1 MGAATTAAAPVSGAE
16 KHPREDVF
24 LYKKSACIFST
35 YMLIFSSSVTL
46 IAEGGVRD
54 MLYSD
59 PVFEKIEILTDDV
72 VCASLKC
79 ILIDEG
85 EVDAMSG
92 NLC

>member
-1 MGAATTAAAPVSGAE
+1 M
-16 KHPREDVF
+16 
-24 LYKKSACIFST
+24 I
-35 YMLIFSSSVTL
+35 
-46 IAEGGVRD
+46 
-54 MLYSD
+54 YSD
-59 PVFEKIEILTDDV
+59 PVFEKIEILNEDV